1 VPPTVEDL
9 FATPDHYLHS
19 FDGDAAIFMPMD
31 RAAYHRSIF
40 LDQRISPATAR
51 TIALP
56 VQTLVQRP
64 LAAASTAWI
73 FHMAHCGSTLFAR
86 ALDDPTAS
94 LVLREPFAL
103 RQLGLRPD
111 AERLNLVLAMLGK
124 RYRADAPT
132 LVKANVPVNFLLP
145 QLTEADPGAR
155 AIFLHLPLR
164 PYLLAILRSEA
175 HRTWVRNVTGQLK
188 PYLGDLSSAPDAE
201 RAATLWLTQIEAFAR
216 ALSAMP
222 NAVALNAERLFAD
235 PLHVLQAATRHFG
248 IPISDETLGTT
259 VAGPLFSTHSK
270 NPSIAFDNT
279 ARIALA
285 AETERK
291 LQAEIA
297 AAEAWIAGREATPS
311 PDVPFGQRELVH

>member
-1 VPPTVEDL
+1 MPPTIDDL

-40 LDQRISPATAR
+40 LDQRISPAAAR
-51 TIALP
+51 PMALP
-56 VQTLVQRP
+56 VRTLVQGP
-64 LAAASTAWI
+64 SAAASTAWI
-73 FHMAHCGSTLFAR
+73 FHMAHCGSTLLAR
-86 ALDDPTAS
+86 ALDDPAAS

-111 AERLNLVLAMLGK
+111 AERLNMVLAMLGK

-145 QLTEADPGAR
+145 QLAQADPGAR
-155 AIFLHLPLR
+155 AIFLYLPLR
-164 PYLLAILRSEA
+164 PYLLAILRSQA
-175 HRTWVRNVTGQLK
+175 HRIWVRNVTGQLK

-222 NAVALNAERLFAD
+222 NATALNAERLFAD
-235 PLHVLQAATRHFG
+235 PLHVLQAAARHFG
-248 IPISDETLGTT
+248 IPISDETLGAT

-285 AETERK
+285 AATERE
-291 LQAEIA
+291 LEAEIA
-297 AAEAWIAGREATPS
+297 AVETWIVQRGATPL
-311 PDVPFGQRELVH
+311 PDVRFGQRALSY

>member
-1 VPPTVEDL
+1 VPPTIDDL

-40 LDQRISPATAR
+40 LDQRISPAAAR
-51 TIALP
+51 PMALP
-56 VQTLVQRP
+56 VRTLVQGP
-64 LAAASTAWI
+64 SAAASTAWI
-73 FHMAHCGSTLFAR
+73 FHMAHCGSTLLAR
-86 ALDDPTAS
+86 ALDDPAAS

-111 AERLNLVLAMLGK
+111 AERLNMVLAMLGK

-145 QLTEADPGAR
+145 QLAQADPGAR
-155 AIFLHLPLR
+155 AIFLYLPLR
-164 PYLLAILRSEA
+164 PYLLAILRSQA
-175 HRTWVRNVTGQLK
+175 HRIWVRNVTGQLK

-222 NAVALNAERLFAD
+222 NATALNAERLFAD
-235 PLHVLQAATRHFG
+235 PLHVLQAAARHFG
-248 IPISDETLGTT
+248 IPISDETLGAT

-285 AETERK
+285 AATERE
-291 LQAEIA
+291 LEAEIA
-297 AAEAWIAGREATPS
+297 AVETWIVQRGATPL
-311 PDVPFGQRELVH
+311 PDVRFGQRALSY

>member
-40 LDQRISPATAR
+40 LDQRISPAAAR

-56 VQTLVQRP
+56 VRTLVQRP
-64 LAAASTAWI
+64 SAAASTAWI
-73 FHMAHCGSTLFAR
+73 FHMAHGGSTLFAR

-103 RQLGLRPD
+103 RQIGLRPD

-145 QLTEADPGAR
+145 QLAEADPGAR
-155 AIFLHLPLR
+155 AIFLYLPLR

-175 HRTWVRNVTGQLK
+175 HRIWVRNVTVQLK

-222 NAVALNAERLFAD
+222 NAAALNAERFFAD
-235 PLHVLQAATRHFG
+235 PLHVLQAAARHLG
-248 IPISDETLGTT
+248 IPISNEALEAT
-259 VAGPLFSTHSK
+259 VAGPVFSTHSK
-270 NPSIAFDNT
+270 NPSIAFDNAT
-279 ARIALA
+279 RIALA
-285 AETERK
+285 AATERERE
-291 LQAEIA
+291 AEIA
-297 AAEAWIAGREATPS
+297 AAEAWIARRGATPS
-311 PDVPFGQRELVH
+311 PDVQFGQRELIH

>member
-1 VPPTVEDL
+1 MPPTVDDL

-40 LDQRISPATAR
+40 LDQRISPAAAR
-51 TIALP
+51 PMALP
-56 VQTLVQRP
+56 VRTLVQRP
-64 LAAASTAWI
+64 SAAASTAWI
-73 FHMAHCGSTLFAR
+73 FHMAHCGSTLLAR
-86 ALDDPTAS
+86 ALDDPAAS

-145 QLTEADPGAR
+145 QLAQADPGAR
-155 AIFLHLPLR
+155 AIFLYLPFR
-164 PYLLAILRSEA
+164 PYLLAILRSQA
-175 HRTWVRNVTGQLK
+175 HRIWVRNVTGQLK

-222 NAVALNAERLFAD
+222 NAAALNAERLFAD
-235 PLHVLQAATRHFG
+235 PLHVLQAATRHFR
-248 IPISDETLGTT
+248 IPISDETLGAT

-285 AETERK
+285 AATERE
-291 LQAEIA
+291 LEAEIA
-297 AAEAWIAGREATPS
+297 AAETWIVQRGATPL
-311 PDVPFGQRELVH
+311 PDVRFGQRALSY

>member
-1 VPPTVEDL
+1 VPLTVEDL
-9 FATPDHYLHS
+9 FASPDHYLHS

-40 LDQRISPATAR
+40 LDGRISPAATQTVALPAR
-51 TIALP
+51 TLMP
-56 VQTLVQRP
+56 P
-64 LAAASTAWI
+64 PSAAASTTWI

-145 QLTEADPGAR
+145 QLAEADPGAR
-155 AIFLHLPLR
+155 AIFLYLPLR
-164 PYLLAILRSEA
+164 SYLLAILRSEA
-175 HRTWVRNVTGQLK
+175 HRIWVRNVTGQLK

-201 RAATLWLTQIEAFAR
+201 RAATLWLAQIESFAQ

-222 NAVALNAERLFAD
+222 NAAALNAERLFAD
-235 PLHVLQAATRHFG
+235 PLHVLQAAVRHFG
-248 IPISDETLGTT
+248 IPISDEALEAT

-270 NPSIAFDNT
+270 NPSIAFDNA

-285 AETERK
+285 AATEREFE
-291 LQAEIA
+291 AEIA
-297 AAEAWIAGREATPS
+297 AAEAWIARRGATSS
-311 PDVPFGQRELVH
+311 PDIRFGQRELRH

>member
-1 VPPTVEDL
+1 VPPTIDDL

-40 LDQRISPATAR
+40 LDQRISPAAAR
-51 TIALP
+51 TTALP

-64 LAAASTAWI
+64 AAAASTAWI
-73 FHMAHCGSTLFAR
+73 FHMAHCGSTLLAR
-86 ALDDPTAS
+86 ALDDPAAS

-111 AERLNLVLAMLGK
+111 AERLDLMLAMLGK

-145 QLTEADPGAR
+145 QLAQADPGAR
-155 AIFLHLPLR
+155 AIFLYLPLR

-222 NAVALNAERLFAD
+222 NAAALNAERLFAE
-235 PLHVLQAATRHFG
+235 PLHVLQAAARHFG
-248 IPISDETLGTT
+248 MPISNEALGAT

-270 NPSIAFDNT
+270 NPSIAFDNA

-297 AAEAWIAGREATPS
+297 AAEAWVAGRAATPS
-311 PDVPFGQRELVH
+311 PDVLFGERELFH

>member
-1 VPPTVEDL
+1 MPLTVQDL
-9 FATPDHYLHS
+9 FTTPDHYLHS
-19 FDGDAAIFMPMD
+19 FDGDAAIFLPMD
-31 RAAYHRSIF
+31 RASYHRSIF
-40 LDQRISPATAR
+40 LDGRISPAAAQ
-51 TIALP
+51 TIAFP
-56 VQTLVQRP
+56 VRTLVP
-64 LAAASTAWI
+64 PPSAAAPTAWI

-86 ALDDPTAS
+86 ALDDPAAS

-111 AERLNLVLAMLGK
+111 TDRLHVVLAMLGK

-145 QLTEADPGAR
+145 QLAEADPDAR
-155 AIFLHLPLR
+155 AIFLYLPLR
-164 PYLLAILRSEA
+164 PYLLAILRSQA
-175 HRTWVRNVTGQLK
+175 HRIWVRNVTGQLK

-222 NAVALNAERLFAD
+222 NAATLNAERLFAN
-235 PLHVLQAATRHFG
+235 PLHVLQAAVRHFG
-248 IPISDETLGTT
+248 IPMSDAALGAT

-270 NPSIAFDNT
+270 NPSIAFDNA

-285 AETERK
+285 AATEREFE
-291 LQAEIA
+291 AEIA
-297 AAEAWIAGREATPS
+297 AAEAWIARRGATPL
-311 PDVPFGQRELVH
+311 PDVRFGQRALSY

>member
-1 VPPTVEDL
+1 MPPTVDDL

-31 RAAYHRSIF
+31 RAAYYRSIF
-40 LDQRISPATAR
+40 LDQRISPAGAQ
-51 TIALP
+51 TIVLP
-56 VQTLVQRP
+56 VRTLVQP
-64 LAAASTAWI
+64 PSPAASTAWI
-73 FHMAHCGSTLFAR
+73 FHMAHCGSTLLAR

-111 AERLNLVLAMLGK
+111 TERLDLVLAMLGK

-145 QLTEADPGAR
+145 QLAQADPGAR
-155 AIFLHLPLR
+155 AIFLYLPLR

-175 HRTWVRNVTGQLK
+175 HRIWVRNVTGQLK

-216 ALSAMP
+216 AIAAMP
-222 NAVALNAERLFAD
+222 NAAALNAERLFAE
-235 PLHVLQAATRHFG
+235 PLQVLQAATRHFG
-248 IPISDETLGTT
+248 IPISDEALEAT

-270 NPSIAFDNT
+270 NPSIAFDNS

-285 AETERK
+285 ATTER
-291 LQAEIA
+291 QFEAEIA
-297 AAEAWIAGREATPS
+297 AAEAWIARRGERPS
-311 PDVPFGQRELVH
+311 LDARFGQRELVH